1 MIERIELRQFFGR
14 RDVRPC
20 AAIGRLDEA
29 VGILEGLDTE
39 VVEDI
44 EEDLEAM
51 RNSSKRLDAYVAAVP
66 AVQPAQDESA

>member
-1 MIERIELRQFFGR
+1 MIEPISTSTAESIR
-14 RDVRPC
+14 R
-20 AAIGRLDEA
+20 AIGRLDEA